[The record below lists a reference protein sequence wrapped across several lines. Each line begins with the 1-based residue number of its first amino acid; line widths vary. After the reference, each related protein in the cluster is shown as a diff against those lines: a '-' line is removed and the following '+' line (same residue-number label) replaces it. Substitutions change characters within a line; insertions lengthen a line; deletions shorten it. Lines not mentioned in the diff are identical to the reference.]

1 VALVLMLTVG
11 IAPASRSAGL
21 IPTPDDGA
29 AAAASAASAPKPRI
43 LALAAQSPWS
53 APDGNVELR
62 LNVAAPPDGLELQV
76 VVHRAVTSRTELG
89 QTLAGRALGSVE
101 GRLSAPVPGL
111 SATDS
116 GQRLLTLG
124 VQGPASATAAP
135 DPARIVPGRSGIYP
149 TEVLLLRDGSVI
161 DRFVTPLVVI
171 AAGLSPLTMAWVWR
185 FDATP
190 AHQPDATIRRA
201 AAKAL
206 EPGGRLVRT
215 AQAAA
220 GAGDH
225 ESEVSIVRVGRSFT
239 VGPHSLAVNEL
250 VRCPSGTKL
259 TGGGTSLIGEPSRPR
274 TAPVVYTNGPV
285 GNILPGERQ
294 TWASEVANASGETF
308 RYRQFALC
316 ADDD

>member
-1 VALVLMLTVG
+1 M
-11 IAPASRSAGL
+11 SS
-21 IPTPDDGA
+21 
-29 AAAASAASAPKPRI
+29 
-43 LALAAQSPWS
+43 
-53 APDGNVELR
+53 
-62 LNVAAPPDGLELQV
+62 
-76 VVHRAVTSRTELG
+76 TSRRP
-89 QTLAGRALGSVE
+89 AIGRALGLVAVTVAVVGFVS
-101 GRLSAPVPGL
+101 PG
-111 SATDS
+111 AV
-116 GQRLLTLG
+116 G
-124 VQGPASATAAP
+124 VDGHGGSR
-135 DPARIVPGRSGIYP
+135 AR
-149 TEVLLLRDGSVI
+149 
-161 DRFVTPLVVI
+161 
-171 AAGLSPLTMAWVWR
+171 
-185 FDATP
+185 
-190 AHQPDATIRRA
+190 
-201 AAKAL
+201 
-206 EPGGRLVRT
+206 

-239 VGPHSLAVNEL
+239 VGPHSLAFNEL